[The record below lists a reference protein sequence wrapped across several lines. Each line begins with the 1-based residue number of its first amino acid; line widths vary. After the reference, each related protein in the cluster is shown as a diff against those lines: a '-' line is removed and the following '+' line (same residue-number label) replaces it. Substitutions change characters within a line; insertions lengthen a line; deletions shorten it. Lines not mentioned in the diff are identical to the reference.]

1 MSSNPSR
8 AAPNTDAG
16 ISIQSAS
23 GMVLPIRDVNDADPG
38 KPIAL
43 EMSLFA
49 EKATE
54 IAKNVLGRFKT
65 RLSHNYY
72 MPMIGLDG

>member
-16 ISIQSAS
+16 ISFQSAS
-23 GMVLPIRDVNDADPG
+23 DPG